1 MWENLHF
8 CMFLSISASLGLRST
23 TAVHIS
29 ENSNI
34 LDFPTA
40 LLELFFI
47 PLLSFQEAKLVNF
60 CLSLY
65 SVATY
70 PCSDNNSPVT
80 NWVYLVLCCA
90 VLHTFDIGNVLSEGP
105 GTVLGKWRICLW
117 GSHSHRQNGLG
128 YVSKFCLFSWD
139 STSVEETASIWL
151 LLRATEMVYSSLRAK
166 RLLMEVF

>member
-40 LLELFFI
+40 LLELFFYS
-47 PLLSFQEAKLVNF
+47 PSFFPGGKAGQFLLEPV
-60 CLSLY
+60 LS
-65 SVATY
+65 SY
-70 PCSDNNSPVT
+70 PCSDNNSPLT

-90 VLHTFDIGNVLSEGP
+90 VLHTFEIGNVLSEGP
-105 GTVLGKWRICLW
+105 GAVLGKWRICLW